1 MALTHQAFLS
11 IFPALWVWEKLQEL
25 VCAAGGPGRHLVL
38 CVPYQQGLGRRARWK
53 RTHSFQL
60 TAPAPTALLHTLLF
74 LVLANPSRRTPPP
87 PTVMYIHPTLYNSRC
102 KWVGLLQ
109 CMYACTVC
117 IVYVCAYVRVRACT
131 CMCLYELRTSVI
143 LRRLGGW
150 DVFSNDSRRIIKVR
164 NGLKAQGFFYFF
176 IFLWK
181 RICHRDPYLM
191 SKDPKSTQLTAE
203 REVGECKCVCGGV
216 GIHCYKNARP
226 IGFGKYGF

>member
-1 MALTHQAFLS
+1 M
-11 IFPALWVWEKLQEL
+11 
-25 VCAAGGPGRHLVL
+25 CAAGGPGRHLVL

-53 RTHSFQL
+53 RTQSFQL

-74 LVLANPSRRTPPP
+74 LVLANPSRRTPPTPHP
-87 PTVMYIHPTLYNSRC
+87 PHTVMYIHPTLYNSCC
-102 KWVGLLQ
+102 KLVGLLQ

-176 IFLWK
+176 IFL
-181 RICHRDPYLM
+181 
-191 SKDPKSTQLTAE
+191 
-203 REVGECKCVCGGV
+203 
-216 GIHCYKNARP
+216 
-226 IGFGKYGF
+226 

>member
-1 MALTHQAFLS
+1 MLTISGTYSPSLSEYISRSVSVRKVTGAGVCCWRTQSAFSPLCALSAGIRQEGTVETNAQLS
-11 IFPALWVWEKLQEL
+11 ADGSSAHCSVAHVAISSTGKPQSSYT
-25 VCAAGGPGRHLVL
+25 PH
-38 CVPYQQGLGRRARWK
+38 P
-53 RTHSFQL
+53 
-60 TAPAPTALLHTLLF
+60 PLHTH
-74 LVLANPSRRTPPP
+74 
-87 PTVMYIHPTLYNSRC
+87 TVMYIHPTLYNSRC

-131 CMCLYELRTSVI
+131 CVCLYELRTSVI

-203 REVGECKCVCGGV
+203 REVGECKCVCVGG
-216 GIHCYKNARP
+216 YTLL
-226 IGFGKYGF
+226 